1 MAQRNR
7 GLPPLDGTRQT
18 RLGGPFGDLSDDRRT
33 ILYKASKDN
42 KLKPED
48 LDQFKDET
56 GRNLTEVYTVI
67 NKTTGGDF

>member
-1 MAQRNR
+1 
-7 GLPPLDGTRQT
+7 
-18 RLGGPFGDLSDDRRT
+18 LGGPFGDLSDDRRT